1 MEFISLKK
9 KSEFIELKKFG
20 KKINYRFVSITF
32 LENQDDF
39 RLGFQITKKSGNAV
53 FRNKI
58 KRQIKNLINEIFSNQ
73 LEIPMNKGFWLLIY
87 VNPKIDK
94 FQYSEYISFFRK
106 KFDL

>member
-1 MEFISLKK
+1 M
-9 KSEFIELKKFG
+9 
-20 KKINYRFVSITF
+20 
-32 LENQDDF
+32 
-39 RLGFQITKKSGNAV
+39 GFQITKKSGNAV

-94 FQYSEYISFFRK
+94 FQYSEYKSFFRK
-106 KFDL
+106 KFDLEINEEINID